1 MTRHPSKAKNKSKQV
16 VKKAAAPAG
25 KSKRLPAPASKMHSA
40 SMKALVAPKS
50 KDGHRPG

>member
-25 KSKRLPAPASKMHSA
+25 KSKRLPA